1 MDDRLRLLMYLYDE
15 EVDEASLVRRLARD
29 ESLLREYQR
38 LREAKEQLDAC
49 PAARP
54 DPAVVDQVVET
65 ARTAAEA
72 PTGPPPSSRD
82 SRPAH
87 APQRSWAGRLQ
98 AAGAALAVVLL
109 VGLGWWQ
116 GRSEAGAPAPAASSG
131 RSAAESQAAAPEG
144 AVSSSAPSTAVP
156 AWDDRDELVRIH
168 RRIER
173 LRAHSRPDRWG
184 SALQPVQRP

>member
-15 EVDEASLVRRLARD
+15 EVDEASLARRLAED
-29 ESLLREYQR
+29 ESLFREYRR
-38 LREAKEQLDAC
+38 LREAKAQLDAR

-65 ARTAAEA
+65 ARAATEA
-72 PTGPPPSSRD
+72 PKEPTEPPATPHASRTA
-82 SRPAH
+82 RP
-87 APQRSWAGRLQ
+87 PQRSWTGRLQ
-98 AAGAALAVVLL
+98 ATGAALAVVLL
-109 VGLGWWQ
+109 VGLGWWH
-116 GRSEAGAPAPAASSG
+116 GRSGADAPAPAASAG
-131 RSAAESQAAAPEG
+131 RSAAEPRAAFSKE
-144 AVSSSAPSTAVP
+144 VAPSAAVP
-156 AWDDRDELVRIH
+156 AWDDREELVRIH